1 MKRILL
7 MFALVLL
14 SSCGGKKVI
23 EFPSVETQS
32 VLTVNRV
39 ELTDSVTVLHTVA
52 QTNPSGWFRFDGD
65 EQGECYLLGR
75 DSGKKYMFRGSE
87 QMELGKKYSGVVP
100 MTLCFDPIGSEDK
113 IVDLIMDKSE
123 TLNVKGL
130 SLQHRKCEP
139 YTCHVK
145 AKIEG
150 DTKAVM
156 VCRYDNFDGNISG
169 AVRHSFI
176 APVVDG
182 GFEIDLPTSGDDFYV
197 MVAMEDY
204 VRSAMW
210 VCEFI
215 AQKGEIDVTCNFK
228 ENDKQLSGKDNIL
241 MTELTQ
247 RGIDISMKYMD
258 DFERLRNE
266 GLFES
271 DYAKQLRLQAEAE
284 KDRGKR
290 MDLYNIL
297 NTLPDSVKYCPEY
310 YAVQSQQTEEL
321 KKLQY
326 EIIEEAVA
334 NVSIGYLDFVSSM
347 YSMLQSPFGDRFELR
362 GKIEPVAQLYAE
374 KFANNNKGKRLA
386 EYIEASKVKVGNK
399 YIDFEAPDMKGDMF
413 RFSQM
418 IKGSRI
424 VVLDLWASWC
434 GPCRVQAMKNIPIY
448 EKYKDKGMCV
458 VSVARERN
466 NLVGLEKAVAKD
478 GYKWPVL
485 VELDDRINLWRQYNA
500 GDSGGSIY
508 VIDPATKKILA
519 INPTT
524 EEIEALV
531 EQYCK

>member
-32 VLTVNRV
+32 VLTVNKV

-100 MTLCFDPIGSEDK
+100 MTLCFDPVGSEDK
-113 IVDLIMDKSE
+113 IVDVIMDKSE
-123 TLNVKGL
+123 TLNVKGI
-130 SLQHRKCEP
+130 SLQHRKSEP

-215 AQKGEIDVTCNFK
+215 AQKGEIDITCNFK
-228 ENDKQLSGKDNIL
+228 EKDKQLSGKDNIL
-241 MTELTQ
+241 MAELTQ

-271 DYAKQLRLQAEAE
+271 DYAKELRLQAEAE
-284 KDRGKR
+284 KDREKR

-321 KKLQY
+321 KTLQY

-347 YSMLQSPFGDRFELR
+347 YSMLQSPFGDRLELR

-386 EYIEASKVKVGNK
+386 EYIEASKVKVGNS

-508 VIDPATKKILA
+508 IIDPTTKKILA

-524 EEIEALV
+524 EEIGALV

>member
-1 MKRILL
+1 
-7 MFALVLL
+7 
-14 SSCGGKKVI
+14 
-23 EFPSVETQS
+23 
-32 VLTVNRV
+32 
-39 ELTDSVTVLHTVA
+39 
-52 QTNPSGWFRFDGD
+52 
-65 EQGECYLLGR
+65 
-75 DSGKKYMFRGSE
+75 
-87 QMELGKKYSGVVP
+87 
-100 MTLCFDPIGSEDK
+100 
-113 IVDLIMDKSE
+113 
-123 TLNVKGL
+123 
-130 SLQHRKCEP
+130 
-139 YTCHVK
+139 
-145 AKIEG
+145 
-150 DTKAVM
+150 
-156 VCRYDNFDGNISG
+156 
-169 AVRHSFI
+169 
-176 APVVDG
+176 
-182 GFEIDLPTSGDDFYV
+182 
-197 MVAMEDY
+197 
-204 VRSAMW
+204 
-210 VCEFI
+210 
-215 AQKGEIDVTCNFK
+215 
-228 ENDKQLSGKDNIL
+228 

-334 NVSIGYLDFVSSM
+334 NVSIGYLDFVSNM

-531 EQYCK
+531 KKYCE